1 MSSLRKRRSLKAKLA
16 LWSMLAVVIV
26 VSVFTSLT
34 LRIVHTDTRQ
44 SAGDVQA
51 ALADSIAQD
60 LDGKL
65 GERRNALTLAAA
77 ILGPLEITDHA
88 ALSEHF
94 DSRPVLQ
101 TMFDVV
107 FTADRQGRIDFD
119 SPSFPGRVGRS
130 VADRAYFQEVLASGK
145 TVISQPLAGKT
156 TSEPNIVFAAPLR
169 DRRGQIRGVLC
180 GIVYLTRPNFL
191 SALGGMHVGKTG
203 YVALMAKGDKP
214 LIVMHPQRERILE
227 PVPPPSVNPHANQA
241 LQGFEGTV
249 EGTNSKGLEALFT
262 YRSLR
267 NVPWVLVTA
276 YPTAEAYA
284 QIRGTER
291 QVLVLAAFLLLF
303 GGLGVWALAERLLSP
318 LERLRQ
324 AMLDARHH
332 AEPVALELDDEAHE
346 LHEVVQAYNE
356 LMAHKNGVVCELTAA
371 ERRLRLITDNLP
383 AQITQIDLDERYV
396 FVNAAASAAM
406 HLPADAL
413 VGRGV
418 RSARG
423 EALYADMAPHIRAAL
438 HGERVRFES
447 DIDRFGQPEHYES
460 HYVPDLGE
468 DGRVRGIFTMT
479 FDITRRKQA
488 ELRQARSE
496 ARVSGILTHAADAFI
511 GIGPDGAITEWNR
524 QAEITFGWSRAEV
537 LGRRVSELLIPPELR
552 AAHDVGMARFMYSGA
567 GPVLDKRIE
576 VVALRRDG
584 GRIPVELSVQA
595 VPEGDQFAA
604 NAFLRD
610 ISERKAAQA
619 RLAASENRL
628 RDVTDNIPALI
639 GYFDADERCEFA
651 NEAALRH
658 LGFEADTIKGRT
670 MRAALGEALY
680 LQHKGHVQ
688 KVLGG
693 SASSFEGSSRHDG
706 VETNFQTHLVP
717 DHGTDGSVR
726 GFYVMS
732 FDITPIKRAER
743 QRAEGEQRLRLIADN
758 LPVLISYIDS
768 RERLQFVNET
778 YREWMGVDPGRA
790 VDQPL
795 RELLGPEAYAQRR
808 EQLRRALGGERVHF
822 DMVSSH
828 LGVSRHLQT
837 VYVPDLR
844 ADGEVAGVYA
854 LSSDVTALKL
864 IEQQLGELARVD
876 SLTALPNRRAFDE
889 RLRDALL
896 RSRRAQ
902 RPMALMFLDIDHFK
916 QINDTHGH
924 GVGDLVLKEFARR
937 LSSCV
942 RLTDMVAR
950 LAGDEFVII
959 LEGLNT
965 PEEAATVARKIGGAL
980 RVPLMVEERLLLV
993 TSSIGIS
1000 YVFGQ
1005 EVTPAELVAKADSAL
1020 YDAKRAGRN
1029 TFAIANW

>member
-1 MSSLRKRRSLKAKLA
+1 
-16 LWSMLAVVIV
+16 MLAVVIV
-26 VSVFTSLT
+26 VAVFTSLT
-34 LRIVHTDTRQ
+34 LRIVYTDTRQ
-44 SAGDVQA
+44 SAGDAQV

-77 ILGPLEITDHA
+77 ILGPLEITEPT
-88 ALSEHF
+88 ALAEHF

-101 TMFDVV
+101 AMFDVV

-119 SPSFPGRVGRS
+119 SPAFPGRVGRS
-130 VADRAYFQEVLASGK
+130 VADRAYFQEVMASGK
-145 TVISQPLAGKT
+145 TVISLPLAGKT

-169 DRRGQIRGVLC
+169 DRQGQFRGVLC
-180 GIVYLTRPNFL
+180 GIIYLSRPNFL
-191 SALGGMHVGKTG
+191 SNLGGMRVGKTG
-203 YVALMAKGDKP
+203 YVALMAKGDP
-214 LIVMHPQRERILE
+214 PVIVMHPQRERLLE

-262 YRSLR
+262 YRGLH
-267 NVPWVLVTA
+267 NVPWVLLTV

-291 QVLVLAAFLLLF
+291 QVLALAAFLLLF

-383 AQITQIDLDERYV
+383 AQITQIGLDERYV
-396 FVNAAASAAM
+396 FVNAAASTAM
-406 HLPADAL
+406 QLPAETL
-413 VGRGV
+413 VGREV
-418 RSARG
+418 RSVRG
-423 EALYADMAPHIRAAL
+423 EAYEDMASHVRAAL
-438 HGERVRFES
+438 RGERVRFES
-447 DIDRFGQPEHYES
+447 DVDRFGQQEHYES

-511 GIGPDGAITEWNR
+511 GIDAHGGIAEWNR

-537 LGRRVSELLIPPELR
+537 LGRRLSELLIPPEQR
-552 AAHDVGMARFMYSGA
+552 GAHDAGMARFMYSGA
-567 GPVLDKRIE
+567 GPVVDKRIE

-584 GRIPVELSVQA
+584 TRIPVELSVQA
-595 VPEGDQFAA
+595 VREGEYFAA

-628 RDVTDNIPALI
+628 RDVTNNIPALI

-651 NEAALRH
+651 NEAALRY
-658 LGFEADTIKGRT
+658 LGFEADTIKGKT
-670 MRAALGEALY
+670 LRAALGEHTY
-680 LQHKGHVQ
+680 LQHKAHVQ
-688 KVLGG
+688 KVLAG
-693 SASSFEGSSRHDG
+693 AATSFEGSSRHTG
-706 VETNFQTHLVP
+706 VETNFQAHLVP

-743 QRAEGEQRLRLIADN
+743 QRAEGELRLRLIADN

-790 VDQPL
+790 IDQPL

-828 LGVSRHLQT
+828 LGVQRHLQT

-896 RSRRAQ
+896 RSRRAH

-916 QINDTHGH
+916 QINDSHGH

-950 LAGDEFVII
+950 LAGDEFVVI

-965 PEEAATVARKIGGAL
+965 PEEAVTVARKIGAAL
-980 RVPLMVEERLLLV
+980 RVPLLLDERLLLV

-1000 YVFGQ
+1000 YVLGQ

-1029 TFAIANW
+1029 TYAIASW